1 MNEAL
6 KNVIERS
13 RQIAFLGGA
22 GISTESGIPDF
33 RSADGIYRAR
43 QAYGV
48 PPEVLLSH
56 AFFEDCPELFFDYYR
71 KNLIYPDA
79 KPNNAHKALAKLETD
94 GKLSAVITQ
103 NIDGLHQ
110 AAGSRTVLELHGS
123 IHRNHCLKCGAF
135 HPLEIITE
143 AEGVPRC
150 PCGGII
156 KPDVVLYGEGLDETV
171 LTESIRH
178 IRRADTL
185 IVGGTSLAVYPAAG
199 LIDYFR
205 GKELVLINLSSTP
218 RDREATLCVHEKI
231 GEALSF
237 LLEND
242 GND

>member
-6 KNVIERS
+6 KAVLDKAKR
-13 RQIAFLGGA
+13 IAFLGGA
-22 GISTESGIPDF
+22 GLSTESGIPDF
-33 RSADGIYRAR
+33 RSSDGIYKAK

-56 AFFEDCPELFFDYYR
+56 DFFEDYPEIFFDYYR

-79 KPNNAHKALAKLETD
+79 KPNNAHRALAKLEAD

-103 NIDGLHQ
+103 NIDNLHQ
-110 AAGSRTVLELHGS
+110 LAGSKNVLELHGS
-123 IHRNHCLKCGAF
+123 VYRNYCTRCRRFYGVDAILK
-135 HPLEIITE
+135 TD
-143 AEGVPRC
+143 GVPRC
-150 PCGGII
+150 ACGGII
-156 KPDVVLYGEGLDETV
+156 KPDVVLYGEGLDERV
-171 LTESIRH
+171 LTESIRA
-178 IRRADTL
+178 IRNADTM

-205 GKELVLINLSSTP
+205 GRELVLINLSSTP

-237 LLEND
+237 LLDTPSND
-242 GND
+242 